1 MLASGRGT
9 IALVRQSEYSSISR
23 GMRISVSWTTVSIAR
38 LPSIP
43 WASYHA
49 FPDQF
54 RSPQS
59 LSTSFSFACL
69 STGISIGAQ
78 RRNIIEVSHLAPTHP
93 VSFRHIGCLRMT
105 IGKVRHIMALSLR
118 ECSNSVPVTCIARVT
133 VLRLVRSN
141 LERNILS
148 IIFQNGLRRS

>member
-1 MLASGRGT
+1 MNNRFDRAVALDTLSELPCLPGPVSFSSEP
-9 IALVRQSEYSSISR
+9 IA
-23 GMRISVSWTTVSIAR
+23 
-38 LPSIP
+38 
-43 WASYHA
+43 
-49 FPDQF
+49 
-54 RSPQS
+54 
-59 LSTSFSFACL
+59 SFSFACL

-118 ECSNSVPVTCIARVT
+118 ECSNSVPVTCITRVT
-133 VLRLVRSN
+133 VLRFIRSN